1 MIYYRCARGVIFMT
15 NLPDPRPDCT
25 SNIVDRN
32 FATSFVNDRC
42 GDCMFSGHT
51 AFLTIVILYWL
62 TYKEVPSRVAARLIP
77 LLTMFNALFYWGIL
91 WAIMA
96 NRTHYSMDMLVAT
109 YAVVGLWFT
118 WDFWWERLV
127 CESRPHLF
135 KDLRTK
141 QYAPII

>member
-1 MIYYRCARGVIFMT
+1 MT

-32 FATSFVNDRC
+32 FATSFVSDRC

-51 AFLTIVILYWL
+51 AFLTTLLLYWL
-62 TYKEVPSRVAARLIP
+62 TNREVPTRTSARLIP
-77 LLTMFNALFYWGIL
+77 LFTMLMLLFYWGML

-118 WDFWWERLV
+118 FDYWWELLV
-127 CESRPHLF
+127 EEWNSSLF
-135 KDLRTK
+135 EEIRTK
-141 QYAPII
+141 QYCPIL